1 MDRRTQ
7 KVPGVQTTTM
17 ITTMFLPCGEY
28 DMYGDWLLRQDAD
41 TLKNYFGVTATPGF
55 VRDLV
60 DRVAM
65 SPGKHQFLIALDD
78 NRWAGALHM
87 AMYLNTDVEFGII
100 VAQEYRGQGIADRLM
115 DEAVTWAQNRRFQHL
130 YLHCLSWNQPIKHLC
145 RKYGLEIHQR
155 DGSGEVS
162 VELPPPSMISVG
174 KEFATMNRNIFTRM
188 LQVDWAK

>member
-1 MDRRTQ
+1 
-7 KVPGVQTTTM
+7 M
-17 ITTMFLPCGEY
+17 ITTMFLPRGEY

-41 TLKNYFGVTATPGF
+41 TLKNYFGITATPGF

-60 DRVAM
+60 DRVAL

-78 NRWAGALHM
+78 NKWAGALHM
-87 AMYLNTDVEFGII
+87 AMNLNTDIEFGII

-145 RKYGLEIHQR
+145 KKYGLEIRNQ
-155 DGSGEVS
+155 DGSGEVT

-174 KEFATMNRNIFTRM
+174 KEFAAMNRNIFTK
-188 LQVDWAK
+188 LLAWDIAK